1 MAELEE
7 QAKQIEN
14 QILEEASYSKGY
26 SKKLGR
32 RRGKESH
39 HPRPVSNR
47 SRGVHCSSRRAM
59 ERRRTAPDTPR
70 PSRSSDGSMTCVVQR
85 SRTRPARERMPNSK
99 RGRRTSTACSQEHT
113 PTWSGPEPTTQ
124 KRSWPEPGYDGARAG
139 RTRRAPPHR
148 RPADGQ
154 RGTRTGCLIT
164 IGYCVCLGCRAA
176 LLFLFEST
184 ALIRSVLHQ
193 AEGEES
199 EGNTQTTPV
208 QNGSL
213 RRQHIR
219 RSPMVNS
226 YRPPNI
232 YEYTE

>member
-1 MAELEE
+1 MTIVKLLLFSSGSQSDSGSLFFYRKKILLQKIFGTA
-7 QAKQIEN
+7 QARW
-14 QILEEASYSKGY
+14 
-26 SKKLGR
+26 GR
-32 RRGKESH
+32 GGAACERRGG
-39 HPRPVSNR
+39 RGNGR
-47 SRGVHCSSRRAM
+47 SATLPSL
-59 ERRRTAPDTPR
+59 DTPLHFHCLFMPIHCISPL
-70 PSRSSDGSMTCVVQR
+70 PSG
-85 SRTRPARERMPNSK
+85 A
-99 RGRRTSTACSQEHT
+99 
-113 PTWSGPEPTTQ
+113 
-124 KRSWPEPGYDGARAG
+124 YDGARAG

-232 YEYTE
+232 YEYTIAHRGLTTSRHECSLRHERP